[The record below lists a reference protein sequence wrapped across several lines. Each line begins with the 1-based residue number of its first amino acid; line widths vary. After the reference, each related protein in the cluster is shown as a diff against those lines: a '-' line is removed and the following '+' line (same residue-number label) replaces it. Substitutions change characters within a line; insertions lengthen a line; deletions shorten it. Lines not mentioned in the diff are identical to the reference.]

1 MTLSVSDL
9 TVSFDGRPVLSDISF
24 RVKGGEVFGFFGPSG
39 SGKSVLLRAVS
50 GELKPDRGEITAMSP
65 EFPVEP
71 SGGGFFGWLKHS
83 RTPADATGKIR
94 FEAVRDA
101 AEKASSLLLL
111 DDPFCAMDRD
121 QRALSI
127 ATLRRNARER
137 GITVIVASSDFS
149 EMLAACDQIALLDA
163 GRIVQTG
170 DPRIVYDQPGTA
182 AAASLTGPNNIFQA
196 RRLSS
201 SKSELPEFQTIEG
214 EHRIFAR
221 RPDGRNLGPLNQN
234 VTLSIRPEQIS
245 ISFGASFPEDNLLK
259 ADVTAITFQ
268 GPTTLLSLNAG
279 GLTLDA
285 LVPRVVGLEIGSECM
300 LGLPPD
306 RIQVFPN

>member
-9 TVSFDGRPVLSDISF
+9 TVSLDGRPVLSDITL
-24 RVKGGEVFGFFGPSG
+24 RVESGEVFGFFGASG

-50 GELKPDRGEITAMSP
+50 GELSPDRGEITAVSP
-65 EFPVEP
+65 EFPAEP
-71 SGGGFFGWLKHS
+71 SGGGLFGWLKHN
-83 RTPADATGKIR
+83 RTRADATGKIR
-94 FEAVRDA
+94 FETVRDA
-101 AEKASSLLLL
+101 AETASGVLLL
-111 DDPFCAMDRD
+111 DDPFRGMDGA
-121 QRALSI
+121 QRAASI
-127 ATLRRNARER
+127 DTLRRNARER
-137 GITVIVASSDFS
+137 GVTVIIASSDYS
-149 EMLAACDQIALLDA
+149 EMLAACDQVVVLDA
-163 GRIVQTG
+163 GRMIQIG
-170 DPRIVYDQPGTA
+170 SPRSVYDEPQTA
-182 AAASLTGPNNIFQA
+182 SSASLTGPNNIFQA

-201 SKSELPEFQTIEG
+201 SKSELPEFQTIDG

-221 RPDGRNLGPLNQN
+221 RPEGRDLGPLNQN
-234 VTLSIRPEQIS
+234 ISLAIRPEQIS

-259 ADVTAITFQ
+259 ADLTAITFQ

-306 RIQVFPN
+306 RIQVFRN